1 MTGGT
6 VEVDSS
12 GQLGVVLSSVRY
24 KRDIHHMGTASANL
38 MQLRPVTFIYKND
51 PSNTRQYGLVA
62 EQVREI
68 YPELVTY
75 DDQGK
80 LQSVRYEQ
88 LIPMLL
94 NELQKQA
101 NQVQTQTRETE
112 ELTQRLQAKDA
123 QLAAQ
128 QREIDALKQQ
138 NVSINALS
146 ERLATLERQV
156 QTANS
161 ERLRSLASK

>member
-1 MTGGT
+1 MNNRS
-6 VEVDSS
+6 E
-12 GQLGVVLSSVRY
+12 
-24 KRDIHHMGTASANL
+24 AL

-94 NELQKQA
+94 NEVQKQA
-101 NQVQTQTRETE
+101 RETRQQLE
-112 ELTQRLQAKDA
+112 AKDR

-128 QREIDALKQQ
+128 QREIDALKQKDAR
-138 NVSINALS
+138 INALS
-146 ERLATLERQV
+146 KRLAALEQQAR
-156 QTANS
+156 TATPP
-161 ERLRSLASK
+161 ELRSLASK